1 MSSHPVSITAGIGI
15 AEALTQIGLGVYFAL
30 AFALVQRH
38 REYLSFALLCVGVAL
53 ISAGVAVSA
62 LMGVDGSAV
71 SDRVAYQGAI
81 LAVFSHFSFIVLL
94 VDAPHARLGQRVM
107 AGVAVLFSVGLWFG
121 PFFSGEQ
128 ELRLF
133 NQVVVARSGAFP
145 TSLGPLGL
153 SFHVLVLMT
162 LLYTAGLVL
171 RAGNL
176 RRFEVGLTLAGTVLA
191 TLAALSDS
199 LVMLGWYAFPVLTGH
214 LFSTYAFA
222 TALGLVLRYRSVA
235 TSLVDT
241 TSSLAEKTNALR
253 ESSQVL
259 HRMKRELG
267 RKQQLA
273 AVGELA
279 ASIAHEV
286 RNPLAIIVNAVA
298 GLRRPTLAD
307 QDRTTL
313 LGILDEESARLN
325 RLVTDLLRFARPVKL
340 QGAWV
345 SVAELVKRAEN
356 RVGPPHRLVVE
367 PVNEEKIPRIWADA
381 NLLRLV
387 FDNVIAN
394 ARAAMPDGGVLTVRA
409 SSTIHEDRE
418 HVSIDV
424 IDTGHGMDGHILA
437 RATDPFFTTRPS
449 GTGLGLPIV
458 QRILEAHRG
467 SLRIE
472 STVGSGTQVS
482 MLLPVE
488 HPDDQEVTEA

>member
-1 MSSHPVSITAGIGI
+1 MAGVGL
-15 AEALTQIGLGVYFAL
+15 AEALTQLGLGVYFVL
-30 AFALVQRH
+30 AFAWVRRH

-53 ISAGVAVSA
+53 ISSGVAVSELLGA
-62 LMGVDGSAV
+62 DGNPV
-71 SDRVAYQGAI
+71 SDRIAYQGAI
-81 LAVFSHFSFIVLL
+81 VAVFAHFNFIMLL
-94 VDAPHARLGQRVM
+94 VEPPNSRFQQRIS
-107 AGVAVLFSVGLWFG
+107 AGVAVLFSLGLWLG
-121 PFFSGEQ
+121 PFFGPGR

-133 NQVVVARSGAFP
+133 DGVVLARAGAFP
-145 TSLGPLGL
+145 TSLGPLGVA
-153 SFHVLVLMT
+153 FHVLVLGT
-162 LLYTAGLVL
+162 LLYTAGLL
-171 RAGNL
+171 FRAGNL
-176 RRFEVGLTLAGTVLA
+176 RRFEVGLTLAGSLLA

-199 LVMLGWYAFPVLTGH
+199 LVMLGWLSFPVLTGH

-259 HRMKRELG
+259 NRMKRELG

-307 QDRTTL
+307 EDRATL

-345 SVAELVKRAEN
+345 SVSELVKRAEN
-356 RVGPPHRLVVE
+356 RVSPPHRLVVE
-367 PVNEEKIPRIWADA
+367 PVDEERIPRIWADA

-394 ARAAMPDGGVLTVRA
+394 ARAAMPDGGTLTVRA
-409 SSTIHEDRE
+409 STIIHEERE

-424 IDTGHGMDGHILA
+424 IDTGHGMDGHILS

-458 QRILEAHRG
+458 QGILEAHRG

-472 STVGSGTQVS
+472 STVGAGTQVS

-488 HPDDQEVTEA
+488 HPDDQETTEA